1 MQIKSSYEE
10 VISMALIQYEWSSS
24 RREQLQVRTVTYR
37 ENDMITQVETGVMQL
52 QVKECQGT
60 PRNAKERRHQKL
72 EKTRKESTWN
82 LKWSTGLLMF

>member
-60 PRNAKERRHQKL
+60 PPPEA
-72 EKTRKESTWN
+72 RKD
-82 LKWSTGLLMF
+82 

>member
-1 MQIKSSYEE
+1 LGIWPYLEIRSLQIKSSYEE

-52 QVKECQGT
+52 QVKECQG
-60 PRNAKERRHQKL
+60 
-72 EKTRKESTWN
+72 
-82 LKWSTGLLMF
+82 LLGTT